1 MHRAGER
8 IPLPAGEDEP
18 VTDDDG
24 AAPEATMDSADDGEI
39 LGDDD
44 EGDILGDDDEGDI
57 LGDDDEGDILGDDS
71 ADAEDDMADAE
82 DADGEDAIP
91 SEVDQEAWASLG
103 GWYRRDYTLFFRP
116 LGHADRFIR
125 TWLDIAASTYGT
137 EAEDRGRILFTELT
151 TKDAPGQCA
160 KCHSIDTE
168 ITGILN
174 IKWHPVR
181 PKEDRKP
188 FTWFPHA
195 AHFGMLREEG
205 CQTCHHIDEKA
216 AYQKSYEDLDPT
228 TFQSNFQPL
237 DRQICIQCHTADEAG
252 DACMSCHN
260 YHAGPALP
268 PALVTPLPGA
278 KKTESTMQ

>member
-1 MHRAGER
+1 MVASLPRDVVVNALDDWFPNITSEIRMHRAGER

-44 EGDILGDDDEGDI
+44 GDILG
-57 LGDDDEGDILGDDS
+57 
-71 ADAEDDMADAE
+71 